1 MSEVLAPRPSVAFW
15 LCSCVLLGSPGSAVS
30 LLLGPALEQGLLSR
44 FPCLNPCLP
53 FPAPEPI
60 DLPRVGF
67 QISSALSHTVPSGV
81 GSSTYLDFCLPESL
95 TIICSHIPWLHVLSL
110 YDYYDYDY
118 NVILI
123 F

>member
-1 MSEVLAPRPSVAFW
+1 MAR
-15 LCSCVLLGSPGSAVS
+15 CQSPY
-30 LLLGPALEQGLLSR
+30 
-44 FPCLNPCLP
+44 LNPCLP

-67 QISSALSHTVPSGV
+67 EISSALSYTAPSGM

-95 TIICSHIPWLHVLSL
+95 AIICSHIPWLHLLSP
-110 YDYYDYDY
+110 YDYCDYDY
-118 NVILI
+118 NMILI